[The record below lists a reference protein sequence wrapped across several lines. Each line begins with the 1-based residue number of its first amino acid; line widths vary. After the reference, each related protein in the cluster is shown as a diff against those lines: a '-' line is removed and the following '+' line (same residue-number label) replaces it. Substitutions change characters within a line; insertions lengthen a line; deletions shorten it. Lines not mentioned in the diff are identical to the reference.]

1 MLSNIYA
8 IYDVKS
14 GMYGPAMTFV
24 NDATAIRSFQEML
37 TSQDQ
42 NSLLS
47 LYPADY
53 ILFCVGEYNQETGLI
68 KSHAAPVNIIAGM
81 QAFTNACNDAE
92 ARRKRA
98 KLLQGKYDDQCDY
111 DGAPIS
117 NSDMFDAKICKN
129 AVSVAKKMKSV
140 SESKS

>member
-1 MLSNIYA
+1 MLSNIYS

-14 GMYGPAMTFV
+14 GLYGPAMTFV

-37 TSQDQ
+37 TSPDQ

-68 KSHAAPVNIIAGM
+68 KPHVAPINIIAGM

-92 ARRKRA
+92 ARRQRA
-98 KLLQGKYDDQCDY
+98 KMLRGLNDDEPEY
-111 DGAPIS
+111 DGAPVS
-117 NSDMFDAKICKN
+117 VSDEFSSPSIKN
-129 AVSVAKKMKSV
+129 AVKVAKKKLK
-140 SESKS
+140 ESSKK